1 MNSSTDEPTTADLV
15 VTVARMMMNPTAHE
29 GQRVQ
34 LAIRGA
40 RDLPPREG
48 DVTLVEDGQAYVTNL
63 EDFIGVGVRPGNMF
77 GQWVSSR
84 AWNPD
89 AEDEVYEVRV
99 VAPSPES

>member
-1 MNSSTDEPTTADLV
+1 MSEPPTTTDLV
-15 VTVARMMMNPTAHE
+15 VTVARMMNSTAQP

-63 EDFIGVGVRPGNMF
+63 EDFVGVGVRPGNMF
-77 GQWVSSR
+77 GQWVSVR
-84 AWNPD
+84 AWNLG